1 MTALRRRMI
10 EDMRVRNL
18 SRNTQQLYVDRVAKF
33 AQYFGRS
40 PELLGPEDVRTYQ
53 VYLIYQKG
61 ASSSM
66 LQQTVCALR
75 FLYRNT
81 QPAGAFARLLE
92 GSASR
97 RLALSRPVPWDA
109 PHPQKGPPSLC

>member
-1 MTALRRRMI
+1 MI

-18 SRNTQQLYVDRVAKF
+18 SPHTQRIYVDRVAKF
-33 AQYFGRS
+33 AQYFGKA

-53 VYLIYQKG
+53 VYLIHEKG
-61 ASSSM
+61 ASSSL

-81 QPAGAFARLLE
+81 LGKEWALLCVATGKWRTRSPSTNQHLQRQDLLSDLLE
-92 GSASR
+92 WRLRQAS
-97 RLALSRPVPWDA
+97 
-109 PHPQKGPPSLC
+109 